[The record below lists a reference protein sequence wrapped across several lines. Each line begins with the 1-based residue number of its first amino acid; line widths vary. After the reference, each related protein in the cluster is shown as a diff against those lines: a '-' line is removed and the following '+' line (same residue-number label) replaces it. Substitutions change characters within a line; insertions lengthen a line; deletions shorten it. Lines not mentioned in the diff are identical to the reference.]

1 MPSVP
6 RVCSGEPRNG
16 RLFEP
21 LARRF
26 RNGWANCPAM
36 FKKLFGLGKGSAE
49 PETRSLEQ
57 RRKASRRPCAIEVEC
72 NVGKKGYMAQVV
84 DMSVAGLRL
93 HSDSPIP
100 VKPKSVM
107 HVTYPEE
114 IRKVESLTTECIVRW
129 SKMRESDSSQFIGLE
144 FKDPKALGKSW
155 VKAKMQDV
163 GFQSWNLKELRA
175 HHRVEAHL
183 PATLDVAGEQRTCE
197 LVNIGLG
204 GIFIRLH
211 QALRAGASVAV
222 KVADSPNL
230 PGSVY
235 KVVVRHQ
242 QQVDPGDPFGYG
254 CAFESLRP
262 DQEEAIKEYLVT
274 QHAENW
280 ERTEEWPDL
289 LYVAASNAAAEEV
302 AIPDLASIL
311 EDSEPEADS

>member
-1 MPSVP
+1 MPRASTSEL
-6 RVCSGEPRNG
+6 CGS

-21 LARRF
+21 YARRF
-26 RNGWANCPAM
+26 ASGWANCTAM
-36 FKKLFGLGKGSAE
+36 FKKLFGLGKGPAATE
-49 PETRSLEQ
+49 ARSFEQ
-57 RRKASRRPCAIEVEC
+57 RRKASRRPCAMEVEC
-72 NVGKKGYMAQVV
+72 NVGRKGYMAQVV

-93 HSDSPIP
+93 HCDSPMP
-100 VKPKSVM
+100 VKPKSIV

-175 HHRVEAHL
+175 QHRVEAHL

-222 KVADSPNL
+222 KVTDGSSF

-262 DQEEAIKEYLVT
+262 EQEEAIREYLVT

-289 LYVAASNAAAEEV
+289 LYVAASNAAAEEA

-311 EDSEPEADS
+311 EDSEPEGDH